1 MNRSLQI
8 VSMGLALTFTG
19 FPAAFS
25 ADDAED
31 ESNYIEEVIVTA
43 ERGDTNVMDRA
54 MTVTGFNEQLIVK
67 LGIQNEGDLEALVPG
82 LQVGNRTQGGGKGE
96 DDHFYMRGIG
106 SERAVNFFSDTS
118 VAVYV
123 DGVWTDQT
131 YGTDGFFDVERVE
144 VARGP
149 QGTTGGKSALSGS
162 ISFHTKKPTDVF
174 DLTAMAEFTDQFT
187 QQYQVAFGGPIGDT
201 DFSYRLRLSS
211 LTGDGQVPNLGVGP
225 DAGEPDQLIWSPQ
238 LRWKNDRWDV
248 VARYSAQTDK
258 GTPNVSLPL
267 GAVNTVDEF
276 NSVAGMMPTSVND
289 PICVFNEEQ
298 QINICGRNPYFGSP
312 GIPSTANCDNI
323 SQDGTTDPANVIC
336 DPDDLKHVVWLDAPL
351 RTDNSADSFGID
363 ASFRVTDSLTAN
375 YKYGWREV
383 IQDNI
388 NDSDR
393 TGRTG
398 GGVCPFNHPKVLSG
412 MLQAGQTSRY
422 CALDGGGNGT
432 FASSVS
438 NYNFT
443 SDQNS
448 HEISLVSNFDGKLN
462 FHLGATYIDGQE
474 PYDARS
480 QNLGSSANDWRFM
493 DTSADCNANL
503 EALYGPGGSLSGG
516 QNMLLR
522 DLRTSDEA
530 MANAPVA
537 GLKACPGSPE
547 LVYISG
553 TGQANFTANLNGQSG
568 NFMGNSEYTSR
579 GIYFNLE
586 YAFNETWEAFA
597 GIRNDVDK
605 KARSTTGTAASF
617 ASAFAR
623 VTEDPS
629 QNCGND
635 EPRACFAIVNLVM
648 RDGTIEGFEPKQG
661 TTWDETTW
669 NVGVEYTPN
678 DSVMYYGRVSTGARA
693 GGFFGWRTFS
703 APWAWESEKLINY
716 EVGAKGLYFDNALQL
731 SATYFHQDF
740 DPYWVFAS
748 RWKTPDE
755 LALEPGGRPITN
767 EITPI
772 GGTTIGGIELEGA
785 WRINDSLTLRGFY
798 NWLDSSVG
806 DYEAI
811 YPYPIVGAPA
821 APWAQLNYTD
831 ANGNTVGP
839 VWIRN
844 QSLSFGGNQLPNQAE
859 HKASLTLAYDTPLPV
874 EWGNL
879 EVLSIYSYTG
889 KKFVELG
896 NQEAYAIAPFK
907 RWDIRAN
914 WRSPDQSYTVSLY
927 VQNLLDQA
935 GLQNWSPR
943 EGIGAWGTV
952 VEPREVGLNI
962 TYRR

>member
-8 VSMGLALTFTG
+8 VSVGLALTFTG
-19 FPAAFS
+19 FSAALS
-25 ADDAED
+25 ADDAADE

-54 MTVTGFNEQLIVK
+54 MTVTGFNEQLIVN

-187 QQYQVAFGGPIGDT
+187 QQYQVAFGGPIGDS
-201 DFSYRLRLSS
+201 DFSYRLRVSS
-211 LTGDGQVPNLGVGP
+211 LTGDGQVPNLGPGP
-225 DAGEPDQLIWSPQ
+225 DAGEPDQFIWSPQ
-238 LRWKNDRWDV
+238 LRWKNDSWDV

-267 GAVNTVDEF
+267 GAVDTLNEF
-276 NSVAGMMPTSVND
+276 NQVGGMIPTGRND
-289 PICVFNEEQ
+289 PICPLNIEQ
-298 QINICGRNPYFGSP
+298 GIHICGRNPYFGSP
-312 GIPSTANCDNI
+312 GIPTTANCDNI
-323 SQDGTTDPANVIC
+323 SQDGTRDPANVIC
-336 DPDDLKHVVWLDAPL
+336 DPDDLRHIVWLDAPL
-351 RTDNSADSFGID
+351 KTDNYADSAGID
-363 ASFRVTDSLTAN
+363 VTFKVSDGLTAN
-375 YKYGWREV
+375 YRFGWREV
-383 IQDNI
+383 VQDNV

-422 CALDGGGNGT
+422 CALDGGGNGS
-432 FASSVS
+432 FASNIS

-443 SDQNS
+443 SDQTS

-462 FHLGATYIDGQE
+462 FHLGATYIDGEE
-474 PYDARS
+474 PYDARNY
-480 QNLGSSANDWRFM
+480 NLGSSANDWRWQ

-530 MANAPVA
+530 MANAPFS

-547 LVYISG
+547 ALSLSN
-553 TGQANFTANLNGQSG
+553 TGVANWTSNPNGLNG
-568 NFMGNSEYTSR
+568 NFMGNSQYSSQ

-586 YAFNETWEAFA
+586 FAFNETWKAFG
-597 GIRNDVDK
+597 GIRNDVDE
-605 KARSTTGTAASF
+605 KARASNGASAAS
-617 ASAFAR
+617 STIFAR

-629 QNCGND
+629 QNCAANESRD
-635 EPRACFAIVNLVM
+635 CFAIVNVVM
-648 RDGTIEGFEPKQG
+648 RDGSIAGYEAKQG
-661 TTWDETTW
+661 HTWDETTW

-678 DSVMYYGRVSTGARA
+678 DNIMYYGRVSTGSRA
-693 GGFFGWRTFS
+693 GGFFGWSTAA
-703 APWAWESEKLINY
+703 APWAWDAEQMINY
-716 EVGAKGLYFDNALQL
+716 EVGAKGLYFDNTLQL
-731 SATYFHQDF
+731 SATYFHQEF

-748 RWKTPDE
+748 RWKTADE
-755 LALEPGGRPITN
+755 LAAQPGRPTTN
-767 EITPI
+767 EITGI
-772 GGTTIGGIELEGA
+772 DGTTIGGIELEGA
-785 WRINDSLTLRGFY
+785 WRITDTLTLRGFY
-798 NWLDSSVG
+798 NWLDSSIG
-806 DYEAI
+806 EYEAI
-811 YPYPIVGAPA
+811 YTYDIVGAPA
-821 APWAQLNYTD
+821 APWAQINYVD
-831 ANGNTVGP
+831 AQGNTVGP
-839 VWIRN
+839 IWIKN
-844 QSLSFGGNQLPNQAE
+844 QTLNFGGHQLPNQAE
-859 HKASLTLAYDTPLPV
+859 HKTSLTLAYDTPLPA
-874 EWGNL
+874 EWGSL

-889 KKFVELG
+889 KKYVELG
-896 NQEAYAIAPFK
+896 NQDAYAIHPFK
-907 RWDIRAN
+907 RWDLRAN
-914 WRSPDQSYTVSLY
+914 WRSPDQSYSVSLY

>member
-1 MNRSLQI
+1 MKK
-8 VSMGLALTFTG
+8 FTPLVILG
-19 FPAAFS
+19 MAMTIATPAAFS

-43 ERGDTNVMDRA
+43 ERGETNVMDRS
-54 MTVTGFNEQLIVK
+54 MTITGFNEQLIEK

-106 SERAVNFFSDTS
+106 SERSVNFFSDTS

-162 ISFHTKKPTDVF
+162 ISFHTKKPTDTF
-174 DLTAMAEFTDQFT
+174 DLTAQAEFTDQFT
-187 QQYQVAFGGPIGDT
+187 QQYQVAFGGPIGDS

-211 LTGDGQVPNLGVGP
+211 LTGDGQVKNVGPGP
-225 DAGEPDQLIWSPQ
+225 DAGEPEQFIWSPQ

-248 VARYSAQTDK
+248 IARYSAQTDE

-267 GAVNTVDEF
+267 DAWNTVDEF
-276 NSVAGMMPTSVND
+276 NTVAGMVPTGPND
-289 PICVFNEEQ
+289 PICPIDENQGIAV
-298 QINICGRNPYFGSP
+298 CGRNPYFGSP
-312 GIPSTANCDNI
+312 GNPATAGCSNVN
-323 SQDGTTDPANVIC
+323 QDGTRDPLQVIC
-336 DPDDLKHVVWLDAPL
+336 DPDELKHVVWLDAPL
-351 RTDNSADSFGID
+351 RTDNSADSAGLDVTFNLTD
-363 ASFRVTDSLTAN
+363 ALTAN

-393 TGRTG
+393 SGRTG

-412 MLQAGQTSRY
+412 KLQAGQTSRY

-432 FASSVS
+432 FASSIS

-443 SDQNS
+443 SDQIS
-448 HEISLVSNFDGKLN
+448 HEISLVSDFDGKLN

-474 PYDARS
+474 PYDAKG
-480 QNLGSSANDWRFM
+480 QNLGSSANDWMFM
-493 DTSADCNANL
+493 DTSTACNANL

-530 MANAPVA
+530 MANAPQA
-537 GLKACPGSPE
+537 GLKACPGSAE
-547 LVYISG
+547 LVNISG
-553 TGQANFTANLNGQSG
+553 TGQANFTSDLDITS

-579 GIYFNLE
+579 GIYFNLD
-586 YAFNETWEAFA
+586 YAFNETWKAFG
-597 GIRNDVDK
+597 GIRNDKDEK
-605 KARSTTGTAASF
+605 SRAKNGTAAAY
-617 ASAFAR
+617 ASTFAR
-623 VTEDPS
+623 VAENPS
-629 QNCGND
+629 ENCGAN
-635 EPRACFAIVNLVM
+635 EARSCFAIVSVVL
-648 RDGTIEGFEPKQG
+648 RDGTIAGLEPKQSAI
-661 TTWDETTW
+661 WNETTW

-693 GGFFGWRTFS
+693 GGFFGWRTFD
-703 APWAWESEKLINY
+703 APWSWESEKMINY

-731 SATYFHQDF
+731 SATYFHQEF

-748 RWKTPDE
+748 RYKTPDE
-755 LALEPGGRPITN
+755 VAQDPTGSSITN
-767 EITPI
+767 EVTPI
-772 GGTTIGGIELEGA
+772 SGTTIGGIELEGA
-785 WRINDSLTLRGFY
+785 WRITDSVTLRGFY
-798 NWLDSSVG
+798 NWLDSDIG

-821 APWAQLNYTD
+821 APWAQI
-831 ANGNTVGP
+831 APGQ
-839 VWIRN
+839 WIRD
-844 QSLSFGGNQLPNQAE
+844 QSLNFGGKQLPNQAE
-859 HKASLTLAYDTPLPV
+859 HKASLTLAWDTPLPADY
-874 EWGNL
+874 GSL
-879 EVLSIYSYTG
+879 ELLGIYSYTG

-896 NQEAYAIAPFK
+896 NQDAYAIDPFK
-907 RWDIRAN
+907 RLDIRAN
-914 WRSPDQSYTVSLY
+914 WRSSDQSYSVSLY
-927 VQNLLDQA
+927 VQNALDQA

-943 EGIGAWGTV
+943 EGIGSWGTV

-962 TYRR
+962 TYRM